1 MIETTIKLWNIILP
15 DKIKNKKYHIVG
27 TYLKLNIKIVEKVKD
42 GNPDT
47 HDRSISWRI
56 TGTLIKSGEVKL
68 VLCAQ
73 TEIDIILMQVL
84 LECF

>member
-1 MIETTIKLWNIILP
+1 M
-15 DKIKNKKYHIVG
+15 KNKKYHIVG

-47 HDRSISWRI
+47 QIHDRSISWRI

-73 TEIDIILMQVL
+73 TKIDIILMQVL

>member
-1 MIETTIKLWNIILP
+1 
-15 DKIKNKKYHIVG
+15 
-27 TYLKLNIKIVEKVKD
+27 VEKVKD

-56 TGTLIKSGEVKL
+56 TGTLIKSGEVKV